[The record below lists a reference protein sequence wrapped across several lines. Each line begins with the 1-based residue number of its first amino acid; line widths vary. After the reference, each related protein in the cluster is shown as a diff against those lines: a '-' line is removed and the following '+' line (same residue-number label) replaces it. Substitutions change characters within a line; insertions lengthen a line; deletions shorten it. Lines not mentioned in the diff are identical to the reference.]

1 VSRVLVLAPFALGE
15 EGLARRS
22 AQVAEAG
29 VRADIDY
36 DFRPVKAGPTSFQS
50 PQDWLL
56 LDVAILEAG
65 LTAEADG
72 YDAVVID
79 TASDSGV
86 DALRSMLDIPVVGP
100 GRASLLFALTMGR
113 SFGVLAQWEPA
124 LARIHK
130 SLDEWGLAGHCAGVE
145 HFDTEPDFA
154 GLIGDRR
161 DEVFPRMAAACLRLV
176 DSGAEVII
184 LGSTTMHEAHGYLS
198 EILPVP
204 VINPGPLSYKLVETL
219 LAAGLSHSRRAFPRP
234 LVAKEEMIHVMLD
247 AAAERS

>member
-1 VSRVLVLAPFALGE
+1 MSRVLVLVPFALDE
-15 EGLARRS
+15 EDLARRS
-22 AQVAEAG
+22 AQVTEAG
-29 VRADIDY
+29 VLADIDY
-36 DFRPVKAGPTSFQS
+36 DFRPVKAGPSSFQS

-65 LTAEADG
+65 LSAAADG

-124 LARIHK
+124 LARMRK
-130 SLDEWGLAGHCAGVE
+130 SLDDWNLTAYCSGVE
-145 HFDTEPDFA
+145 HFDTDPDFA
-154 GLIGDRR
+154 GLIGNKR
-161 DEVFPRMAAACLRLV
+161 DEVFPKMEAACLRLV
-176 DSGAEVII
+176 DSGAEVIC

-198 EILPVP
+198 ERLPVP

-234 LVAKEEMIHVMLD
+234 LVAKEEMIHAMLD
-247 AAAERS
+247 AAAEES